1 VTLPPQSND
10 DPGWFSAR
18 TILWALV
25 PGIGLR
31 RAQADGTASVLFT
44 LRAVFTS
51 FVTALIMFGV
61 VLLFIGG
68 SSESEPSGPSTSVV
82 AAGVLAYGLISLV
95 LPRLIER
102 PLSCE
107 GEAALVSGYR
117 TRFFLRVAF
126 AEAAA
131 LLGFVG
137 VFLSGETWMYPLGAA
152 FTAVGFLRLA
162 PTRRNLERDQE
173 ALNLA
178 GCGLSLTTV
187 LATAVNVPSR

>member
-1 VTLPPQSND
+1 VSLPPHRTE
-10 DPGWFSAR
+10 DPGWFSGK

-51 FVTALIMFGV
+51 FVMALVMFGV
-61 VLLFIGG
+61 VLAFIG
-68 SSESEPSGPSTSVV
+68 SADAEPSGPSTSVV
-82 AAGVLAYGLISLV
+82 AAAVVGYGLVSLV
-95 LPRLIER
+95 VPRLVER
-102 PLSCE
+102 PLSCAS
-107 GEAALVSGYR
+107 EADLVTGYR

-137 VFLSGETWMYPLGAA
+137 VFVSGELWMYPLGAA
-152 FTAVGFLRLA
+152 FTAVGFVRLA
-162 PTRRNLERDQE
+162 PTRRNLEREQE

-178 GCGLSLTTV
+178 GCGLSLTMV